1 MACRMSAGTVV
12 WPLAVI
18 VDSVTI
24 CPLDIDNCKEL
35 KVPAFQLVVRFMPG
49 APACSYLFWTCR
61 LKFIQNRLHSLSCCL
76 A

>member
-24 CPLDIDNCKEL
+24 YPLHIDNCKEL

-49 APACSYLFWTCR
+49 APACSYLF
-61 LKFIQNRLHSLSCCL
+61 
-76 A
+76 